1 MAEKAGGDGGD
12 GGGEVEE
19 RGQRVPR
26 EARRA
31 RTGTGVDKE
40 TPKGKRVGSNSPN
53 LLTTFNSL
61 AI

>member
-1 MAEKAGGDGGD
+1 VAEKAGGDGGD

-31 RTGTGVDKE
+31 RTGTGVD
-40 TPKGKRVGSNSPN
+40 PSNAQGEEGRFE
-53 LLTTFNSL
+53 LTDLSNDIQNI